1 VPLPA
6 LLERAG
12 IEAGACEIVLEGAD
26 RGIPSE
32 PPVPP
37 GPISYAR
44 SVPLSK
50 ALQREVL
57 IAYQMNGSDLRVC
70 PKTLVRIAEFSE
82 HEANGGKA
90 QECECLAI
98 EILPIFG
105 EPATAIEPSDRP
117 LDDPAFWYDLEADGI
132 VGSLDDFDMEMR
144 KNFCQG
150 ICKFRSL
157 IPTVG
162 KEFLQEGK

>member
-1 VPLPA
+1 MRCWTA
-6 LLERAG
+6 
-12 IEAGACEIVLEGAD
+12 
-26 RGIPSE
+26 
-32 PPVPP
+32 
-37 GPISYAR
+37 
-44 SVPLSK
+44 
-50 ALQREVL
+50 
-57 IAYQMNGSDLRVC
+57 LRVC
-70 PKTLVRIAEFSE
+70 PETLGRIAEFSE

-90 QECECLAI
+90 QECDCLAI

-117 LDDPAFWYDLEADGI
+117 LDDPAFWYELEADGI

-150 ICKFRSL
+150 ICEFRSL

-162 KEFLQEGK
+162 KEFLQEGKLPEQRCHDQNAAVAVLDVGWMNDGVKQEA

>member
-1 VPLPA
+1 MHSIGSWEATSVA
-6 LLERAG
+6 TLEDGGRTVDPRLG
-12 IEAGACEIVLEGAD
+12 LRQSP
-26 RGIPSE
+26 RG
-32 PPVPP
+32 
-37 GPISYAR
+37 
-44 SVPLSK
+44 
-50 ALQREVL
+50 
-57 IAYQMNGSDLRVC
+57 LRVC
-70 PKTLVRIAEFSE
+70 PETLGRIAEFSE

-105 EPATAIEPSDRP
+105 EPATAIDPSDRP

-150 ICKFRSL
+150 ICEFRSL

-162 KEFLQEGK
+162 KEFLQEWK